1 LLAPPDA
8 RRWAEVEIKAL
19 FKCLFSTLLTKNS
32 GEIMLLLTKEILKK
46 LPPIYTNCE
55 KENNQIKVIVKFF
68 LPGSGASWYA
78 TEYDPVEKLF
88 FGFANL
94 GDDEM
99 AELGYFSLKELKSI
113 RHPSISSLKVER
125 DKFWNSNTSLDD
137 VINFRKR

>member
-1 LLAPPDA
+1 
-8 RRWAEVEIKAL
+8 
-19 FKCLFSTLLTKNS
+19 
-32 GEIMLLLTKEILKK
+32 MLLLTKEILKK

-68 LPGSGASWYA
+68 LPGSSASWYA

-113 RHPSISSLKVER
+113 RHPSISSLKELKCIRHPSISSLKVER

>member
-1 LLAPPDA
+1 
-8 RRWAEVEIKAL
+8 
-19 FKCLFSTLLTKNS
+19 
-32 GEIMLLLTKEILKK
+32 MLLLTKEILKK

-94 GDDEM
+94 GGDEM

-125 DKFWNSNTSLDD
+125 DKFWDSNTSLDD